1 MREGS
6 TPYNAYVRLTRGAS
20 VENAWPDGAVSC
32 GGGLIRSSS
41 VITHRGLKFLKLGL
55 CRALNEVYCLGA
67 EPFLVTVDIAY
78 PEKYSEEKLKTV
90 MEELVDIARDE
101 GVSLTFGALTG
112 ICADIPVI
120 TFGALAHADELRLKA
135 KPEGQTILMAG
146 YVGDA
151 GSSILA
157 QELREELSEKVH
169 SDILEEAA
177 ANYSFS
183 LKALRNIHAFVK
195 PVSEGGVLKSLWEI
209 KENVRVGYNISLR
222 DMCIRQEC
230 VEVCEALDVNPYQ
243 LAGDGA
249 AIIITDDPDSI
260 ASQIT
265 DAGFPVNVI
274 GQVSADL
281 KGLFFRGLEGSYVDR
296 PAQDE
301 LYRFM
306 RGVK

>member
-6 TPYNAYVRLTRGAS
+6 TPYNAYVRLARGAG
-20 VENAWPDGAVSC
+20 VENAWQDGAVKL
-32 GGGLIRSSS
+32 GGGLVRSSS
-41 VITHRGLKFLKLGL
+41 IVTQRGLRFLKLGL
-55 CRALNEVYCLGA
+55 CRCVNEIYCLGA
-67 EPFLVTVDIAY
+67 EPDYVTVDIAY
-78 PEKYSEEKLKTV
+78 PEKYSEEKLKGIIS
-90 MEELVDIARDE
+90 ELTDIAGAEHVRI
-101 GVSLTFGALTG
+101 VFGALAGT
-112 ICADIPVI
+112 CSDIPVI
-120 TFGALAHADELRLKA
+120 TFGACARVDEAMLKPHPA
-135 KPEGQTILMAG
+135 QGSILMAG

-151 GSSILA
+151 GSGILA
-157 QELREELSEKVH
+157 ETLRDELLADVHEE
-169 SDILEEAA
+169 ILQEAA

-183 LKALRNIHAFVK
+183 LRALRGVHAFIK
-195 PVSEGGVLKSLWEI
+195 PVSEGGVLKSLWEL
-209 KENVRVGYNISLR
+209 KEDVHVGYNISLR
-222 DMCIRQEC
+222 DMCIRQET

-249 AIIITDDPDSI
+249 ALIITDDPDNI

-274 GQVSADL
+274 GQVSADS